1 MRCKNY
7 GHFSN
12 RSFTALS
19 NRARVRTSMSYNMDT
34 VSFKWVL
41 PSTEF
46 ASRRERIDWVRNIS
60 SKSHIIVS

>member
-1 MRCKNY
+1 MCAAKNY

-41 PSTEF
+41 PNTEF
-46 ASRRERIDWVRNIS
+46 ASRRERID
-60 SKSHIIVS
+60 